1 MRTGSPW
8 RDLPEE
14 FGKCNI
20 VFKRFGD
27 WVKAGIWQKLFDAAG
42 SQPNM
47 EYAMADAT
55 IVKVLRHG
63 QGAGIQVRP

>member
-20 VFKRFGD
+20 VFKRFRDG
-27 WVKAGIWQKLFDAAG
+27 VKAGIWQKLFDAAG